1 MRFILASA
9 SERRK
14 ELLRNAGYD
23 FEARASHVEEIRLAG
38 ESAEDFTCR
47 MAREKAWEVG
57 ASAPPGRLI
66 LGADTVVVIDGQTL
80 GKPHGPEDAVR
91 MLRELA
97 GRTHRVITGVCVHLA
112 PEGPKNLKYEV
123 TLVTF
128 APLSEQ
134 EISDYVRSGE
144 PMDKAGAYAIQ
155 GLASRFVKRIEGSY
169 SNVVG
174 LPIHLVHEM
183 LKPFEG

>member
-1 MRFILASA
+1 MD
-9 SERRK
+9 ET
-14 ELLRNAGYD
+14 
-23 FEARASHVEEIRLAG
+23 RLAG
-38 ESAEDFTCR
+38 ESAEDYTCR
-47 MAREKAWEVG
+47 IAREKAKAVG
-57 ASAPPGRLI
+57 ASMPPGSVI
-66 LGADTVVVIDGQTL
+66 LGADTVVVANGQIL
-80 GKPHGPEDAVR
+80 GKPADAEDAAR
-91 MLRELA
+91 MLRQLA
-97 GRTHRVITGVCVHLA
+97 GRTHRVITGVCVLLS
-112 PEGPKNLKYEV
+112 PRGPDDSKYEV

-174 LPIHLVHEM
+174 LPIQLVHEM
-183 LKPFEG
+183 LKPYGAVTK